1 MEKILFITDGL
12 NLDQDALEFTC
23 YLAGFSRSTVTG
35 IFLEN
40 VLGNVKPI
48 LEKITSGGFQ
58 GFEKRAYETKKEII
72 ASNRNSFL
80 ETCRRNTVRCNIHND
95 IGIPTSEVITE
106 SRYADLAVVSPNLSF
121 DSKEDTAPSRFVKI
135 LLEESECPVL
145 IAPESFR
152 EIEEIVFTYNGSA
165 SSVFAIK
172 QFTYLFPN
180 LEDIRTIILQVNDKP
195 WTEKEKNNFRG
206 WLQKHYSVIGFEVL
220 AGDTETALYTWIQQ
234 RENAIVVMGA
244 YGRSKI
250 SQFFRRSTAEL
261 LIRAL
266 SQPIFITHY

>member
-12 NLDQDALEFTC
+12 KLDQNALEFTC
-23 YLAGFSRSTVTG
+23 YLARFSRSTVTG

-40 VLGNVKPI
+40 VLANVKPV
-48 LEKITSGGFQ
+48 LEKITSGAFQ
-58 GFEKRAYETKKEII
+58 GSEQRAFETKKEIL

-80 ETCRRNTVRCNIHND
+80 EICRRNSVRCNVHND
-95 IGIPTSEVITE
+95 LGIPVSEVVAE
-106 SRYADLAVVSPNLSF
+106 SRHADLAVVSPNLSF

-135 LLEESECPVL
+135 MLEEAECPVI
-145 IAPESFR
+145 IAPESFK

-195 WTEKEKNNFRG
+195 WTEKEKNNFKG
-206 WLQKHYSVIGFEVL
+206 WLENHYSAIGFEVL
-220 AGDTETALYTWIQQ
+220 AGDTETALYNWVQQ

-250 SQFFRRSTAEL
+250 SQFFRRSTAEM
-261 LIRAL
+261 LIRKP

>member
-12 NLDQDALEFTC
+12 KLDQSALEFTC
-23 YLAGFSRSTVTG
+23 YLARFSRSTVTG

-40 VLGNVKPI
+40 MLANVKPV
-48 LEKITSGGFQ
+48 LEKITSGVFQ
-58 GFEKRAYETKKEII
+58 GSEQRAFETKKEII
-72 ASNRNSFL
+72 AASRNSFL
-80 ETCRRNTVRCNIHND
+80 DICRRNSVRCNIHND
-95 IGIPTSEVITE
+95 LGIPVSEVVAE
-106 SRYADLAVVSPNLSF
+106 SRHADLAVVSPNLSF
-121 DSKEDTAPSRFVKI
+121 DSKEEAAPSRFVKI
-135 LLEESECPVL
+135 LLEEAECPVI
-145 IAPESFR
+145 IAPDSFK

-195 WTEKEKNNFRG
+195 WTEKEKNNFKG
-206 WLQKHYSVIGFEVL
+206 WLENHYSALGFEVL
-220 AGDTETALYTWIQQ
+220 AGNIETALYNWIQH

-250 SQFFRRSTAEL
+250 SQFFRRSTAEM
-261 LIRAL
+261 LIRK
-266 SQPIFITHY
+266 PGHPVFITHY

>member
-12 NLDQDALEFTC
+12 KLDQNALEFTC
-23 YLAGFSRSTVTG
+23 YLARFSRSTVTG

-40 VLGNVKPI
+40 VLANAKPV
-48 LEKITSGGFQ
+48 LEKITGGVFHGSEQ
-58 GFEKRAYETKKEII
+58 RAFETKKEII
-72 ASNRNSFL
+72 EIKRSSFL
-80 ETCRRNTVRCNIHND
+80 EICRKNSVRCSIHND
-95 IGIPTSEVITE
+95 LGIPVSEVITE
-106 SRYADLAVVSPNLSF
+106 SRHADLAVVSPNLSF
-121 DSKEDTAPSRFVKI
+121 DAKDETAPSRFVKI
-135 LLEESECPVL
+135 LLEEAECPVV
-145 IAPESFR
+145 IAPESFK

-195 WTEKEKNNFRG
+195 WTEKEKNNFKG
-206 WLQKHYSVIGFEVL
+206 WLENHYSAIGFEVL
-220 AGDTETALYTWIQQ
+220 AGDAETALCNWIQQ

-250 SQFFRRSTAEL
+250 SQFFRRSTAEM
-261 LIRAL
+261 LIRKP